1 MRGSGCRL
9 DRIAIVERWQEG
21 ESRGKRAPR
30 RQTPGADYPRLGTTT
45 VMFIGRN
52 GGKRESSQKVKKQRK
67 RSIVSKYLE
76 QVHLVAEKKKW
87 TTKTEEEHSHCH
99 MLAR

>member
-1 MRGSGCRL
+1 ME
-9 DRIAIVERWQEG
+9 A
-21 ESRGKRAPR
+21 GKRAPR

-52 GGKRESSQKVKKQRK
+52 GGKRKLSQKVRK
-67 RSIVSKYLE
+67 RKGKDPPTIFSRYLKQARPAAGKRISVVMDDE
-76 QVHLVAEKKKW
+76 D
-87 TTKTEEEHSHCH
+87 TKRSLIAGR